1 MKINLPPQY
10 RLVHEEKLNDI
21 NGFGVNLVHIKSG
34 ARLALIKNED
44 TNKVFCIGFRTPP
57 KDSTG
62 VAHIIEHSVLCGSK
76 NFPAKNTFVE
86 LAGSSLNTYLNA
98 ATYPDRT
105 VYPVASQNNQD
116 FKNLMHVYMD
126 AVLYPIIYNR
136 KEIFNQEA
144 WHYSLEN
151 EADEL
156 KINGVVYNEMK
167 GVFSSPEQQL
177 VRMNQNTLFQDT
189 CYGVESGG
197 DPDYIPELSY
207 EEFLEFHRTYYHPS
221 NSYIYLYG
229 DMDFEERLIWLD
241 KEYLSHFDYMK
252 VDSEITVQKG
262 FDALKEVDTY
272 YSLGEEDVHEE
283 NTYLS
288 LNIAVGGS
296 TSNELI
302 LGLQILDYILFD
314 IPGAPVKQAL
324 LDASIGKDILSHLSV
339 ENLQPMLSIIA
350 KNSEEDRKE
359 KFLSV
364 IHDALSELVNEGLN
378 ERTLNGAINLFEFKY
393 READYG
399 STPKGL
405 VYGLRVM
412 RSWIYNDDEPFQYLK
427 DGVLFEKLRQNISS
441 RYFEKLIS
449 DHLLNN
455 NHKSLVILKPK
466 AGLNGINEMK
476 LKESLS
482 AYKDTLSGDELRT
495 IVEETKNLKLYQ
507 ETPSTQEEIDSI
519 PMLTRDDIGSDP
531 QPLYNEEM
539 NVDGTRVIHHDVFTN
554 EIVYLRLLFDVKDVP
569 KELIPYLSLLS
580 LVVGNVDTDNYSYLE
595 YSNEVNLY
603 TGGIDHNV
611 ISFSVK
617 SNTGDYLPM
626 YEIRTKVM
634 YDKLPEAYRLIEEVI
649 NHTQIKD
656 YKRLKEI
663 IDEMKS
669 RLQMIFLSST
679 HSIAVTRA
687 MSYYSKH
694 GMFKEATQG
703 ISFYQFLEN
712 ISTNYGE
719 LKDEIISKLKTLM
732 ELIFTKDK
740 LLVSVTADKRGYEMC
755 MKSYSSF
762 IQVIRKSASERLLAG
777 YDRMPLAPKCL
788 NEGFKAAMQVQYVA
802 RAGNYFKAGYEYTG
816 ALKVL
821 RTILSYDYLWHNV
834 RVKGGAYGCMCGFS
848 GVDGD
853 VYFTSYRD
861 PGLRSTNETYEN
873 IPEFIK
879 HYVANDR
886 DITKSIISTI
896 STLDIPLTPQTVGAR
911 SLSMFLAGIT
921 YEDLKRER
929 EEIINVTQEDIRALH
944 GLIRSVLNEGN
955 ICVIGNENKI
965 EEDRDL
971 FKEVKNL
978 M

>member
-1 MKINLPPQY
+1 
-10 RLVHEEKLNDI
+10 
-21 NGFGVNLVHIKSG
+21 
-34 ARLALIKNED
+34 
-44 TNKVFCIGFRTPP
+44 
-57 KDSTG
+57 
-62 VAHIIEHSVLCGSK
+62 
-76 NFPAKNTFVE
+76 
-86 LAGSSLNTYLNA
+86 
-98 ATYPDRT
+98 
-105 VYPVASQNNQD
+105 
-116 FKNLMHVYMD
+116 
-126 AVLYPIIYNR
+126 
-136 KEIFNQEA
+136 
-144 WHYSLEN
+144 
-151 EADEL
+151 
-156 KINGVVYNEMK
+156 
-167 GVFSSPEQQL
+167 
-177 VRMNQNTLFQDT
+177 
-189 CYGVESGG
+189 
-197 DPDYIPELSY
+197 
-207 EEFLEFHRTYYHPS
+207 
-221 NSYIYLYG
+221 
-229 DMDFEERLIWLD
+229 
-241 KEYLSHFDYMK
+241 
-252 VDSEITVQKG
+252 
-262 FDALKEVDTY
+262 
-272 YSLGEEDVHEE
+272 
-283 NTYLS
+283 
-288 LNIAVGGS
+288 
-296 TSNELI
+296 
-302 LGLQILDYILFD
+302 
-314 IPGAPVKQAL
+314 
-324 LDASIGKDILSHLSV
+324 
-339 ENLQPMLSIIA
+339 
-350 KNSEEDRKE
+350 
-359 KFLSV
+359 
-364 IHDALSELVNEGLN
+364 
-378 ERTLNGAINLFEFKY
+378 
-393 READYG
+393 
-399 STPKGL
+399 
-405 VYGLRVM
+405 
-412 RSWIYNDDEPFQYLK
+412 
-427 DGVLFEKLRQNISS
+427 VLFEKLRQNISS